1 MMSTA
6 TPSAETG
13 SSPSYSTDQ
22 ALGLIDLA
30 DAALRTRS
38 LENFA
43 ESVLPT
49 AAEVMRS
56 PVAMLYIADSRLFAP
71 HFLTYGTSSR
81 VASELEH
88 LFATQFEQLS
98 SRGNLQPVSTS
109 APLSLGIAADL
120 VLYPWQTD
128 SGCSGL
134 LGVASTDRA
143 ISFLPE
149 IQERLLRML
158 ANTVDHLVER
168 VESDR
173 QLTYLNTYL
182 TVSSML
188 VQSLE
193 LHDTLEGVLFC
204 CMDAVSAEAASVLL
218 LDDDM
223 ANFRFYHV
231 AGPAEPEL
239 KGATLPADEGIAGH
253 VLRTLE
259 PMVVS
264 DAQTD
269 PRFCAKFDSDSGFQT
284 RNMIAI
290 PLVIGDEP
298 IGVLE
303 VLNKAAEGS
312 FTQEEQMLLVSVAE
326 EIALAIRN
334 AKVFEFVA
342 NSYCKRRQGHPSCRG
357 CDRPLGA
364 WTPCVQYQKVEISG
378 LWRLSDMP
386 DFGTSR

>member
-1 MMSTA
+1 MS
-6 TPSAETG
+6 SAMSSVDTG
-13 SSPSYSTDQ
+13 SGPSYSTEQ

-30 DAALRTRS
+30 DSALRARR
-38 LENFA
+38 LENLA
-43 ESVLPT
+43 DSVLPIT
-49 AAEVMRS
+49 AQIMRA
-56 PVAMLYIADSRLFAP
+56 PVAMLYIADSRLLAP
-71 HFLTYGTSSR
+71 HFLACGTLSQT
-81 VASELEH
+81 ASELER
-88 LFATQFEQLS
+88 LCATQFEQLS
-98 SRGNLQPVSTS
+98 SLGDLQPVSIS
-109 APLSLGIAADL
+109 APLSLGTAADL
-120 VLYPWQTD
+120 VLYPWRTD
-128 SGCSGL
+128 NGCSGL
-134 LGVASTDRA
+134 LGLAVTEGAGSP
-143 ISFLPE
+143 SPE
-149 IQERLLRML
+149 IHERLLRML
-158 ANTVDHLVER
+158 ANTVDRLVER
-168 VESDR
+168 AESDR
-173 QLTYLNTYL
+173 QLTHLNTYL

-231 AGPAEPEL
+231 AGPAESGL

-259 PMVVS
+259 PLIIS
-264 DAQTD
+264 DVQSD
-269 PRFCAKFDSDSGFQT
+269 PRFSASFDSDSGFQT
-284 RNMIAI
+284 KNMIAI
-290 PLVIGDEP
+290 PLVIGEEP

-303 VLNKAAEGS
+303 VLNKSGGGS
-312 FTQEEQMLLVSVAE
+312 FTPEEQMLLVSVAE

-342 NSYCKRRQGHPSCRG
+342 NSYCKRRQGHSSCRG

-364 WTPCVQYQKVEISG
+364 WTPCVQYQKVEVSG

-386 DFGTSR
+386 DFGTSG